1 MYLLDTNVLLKYP
14 SVLKTYDCQI
24 VISIRVLEELDGL
37 KKNPNP
43 EVAYEARRASHK
55 ILKAGDLI
63 TYELDRKDRLSVDD
77 DLIRIAKRKKYT
89 LISNDINVII
99 KCKAKKIKCQT
110 YDKVETNYTGVRYL
124 QYDLDENL
132 YNPQLD
138 SLLNHLHPP
147 FPMRENEFVIVKD
160 QNEKGVCNLVCK
172 NGKLKLLNG
181 HTINNDYVGKVLPR
195 NLEQDCL
202 MELLYDKKVS
212 ILAAMGEYGTGKSY
226 LLTAF
231 ALQQLQKGRINKIV
245 YVPNNSIVENA
256 RELGTLPGDTT
267 DKELAYMGPILDIV
281 GEDRARHMI
290 MNGEIEIVPLA
301 VMRGRSFNKA
311 IVLVN
316 EAQNLTTEHVKL
328 LIARCGENTRIF
340 FDGDVKQSDSHVFKN
355 KSGLK
360 LLLHL
365 SKSPEYAEI
374 FGTVKLNSIERSKT
388 AQASAYLEQ
397 LLI

>member
-1 MYLLDTNVLLKYP
+1 
-14 SVLKTYDCQI
+14 
-24 VISIRVLEELDGL
+24 
-37 KKNPNP
+37 
-43 EVAYEARRASHK
+43 
-55 ILKAGDLI
+55 
-63 TYELDRKDRLSVDD
+63 
-77 DLIRIAKRKKYT
+77 
-89 LISNDINVII
+89 
-99 KCKAKKIKCQT
+99 
-110 YDKVETNYTGVRYL
+110 
-124 QYDLDENL
+124 
-132 YNPQLD
+132 
-138 SLLNHLHPP
+138 
-147 FPMRENEFVIVKD
+147 
-160 QNEKGVCNLVCK
+160 
-172 NGKLKLLNG
+172 
-181 HTINNDYVGKVLPR
+181 
-195 NLEQDCL
+195 
-202 MELLYDKKVS
+202 
-212 ILAAMGEYGTGKSY
+212 
-226 LLTAF
+226 
-231 ALQQLQKGRINKIV
+231 
-245 YVPNNSIVENA
+245 
-256 RELGTLPGDTT
+256 
-267 DKELAYMGPILDIV
+267 MGPIVDIV

-301 VMRGRSFNKA
+301 VMSGRSFNKA